1 MARVNALDLS
11 KITLRPLQQGDWPRI
26 HEWASLEESCRYQ
39 PWGPNTEAETEAFVS
54 AAIASARVDPRTRFA
69 WVATHPVTG
78 VLGIGELNIRH
89 AAWKRGEISY
99 SVHPDHWGQ
108 GVASEIARILLQ
120 FGFEDRQLER
130 IEATCDPRNS
140 ASAAVLK
147 RIGMTYE
154 GILRRTVLIRTGW
167 RDSKMHS
174 MIRPEWNP
182 PTPITSPRWT
192 LA

>member
-1 MARVNALDLS
+1 M
-11 KITLRPLQQGDWPRI
+11 RPPQQGDWPRI
-26 HEWASLEESCRYQ
+26 HEWVSLEESCRYQ
-39 PWGPNTEAETEAFVS
+39 PWGPNTEPETEAFV
-54 AAIASARVDPRTRFA
+54 ATAIASAGVEPRTRYAF
-69 WVATHPVTG
+69 VATHPYTG
-78 VLGIGELNIRH
+78 VLGIGELNVRH

-99 SVHPDHWGQ
+99 AVHTDHWGQ

-120 FGFEDRQLER
+120 LGFEKLGLER

-147 RIGMTYE
+147 RIGMTCE
-154 GILRRTVLIRTGW
+154 GTLRRTVLIRTGW

-174 MIRPEWNP
+174 LIRPEWTP
-182 PTPITSPRWT
+182 PGGPPRWT